1 MNPAAAATT
10 IGPQAYESWRAT
22 ALGAVTEAIEQR
34 LILELMGDLRDAR
47 VLDAGCGDGLLV
59 CTAALRG
66 ASVTGVDADPAMVAA
81 AQARADRAGV
91 KADFM
96 DGRIERLPFADG
108 GFDAVV
114 AVTVLCFVAD
124 TGGAVR
130 EVARVLRPGGR
141 LVLGELGRW
150 SLWAAIRRLRGWL
163 SVSPWKTARFRT
175 AGELRTLAE
184 HAGLRVTAIRGAV
197 FYPPI
202 GLCARLLA
210 PLDLWFGHHTT
221 RGAAFVALAAV
232 KDGSHVEHGS

>member
-34 LILELMGDLRDAR
+34 LILELMGNLRDAR

-59 CTAALRG
+59 CTAASRG

-108 GFDAVV
+108 SFDAVV

-130 EVARVLRPGGR
+130 EMARVLRPGGQV
-141 LVLGELGRW
+141 VLGELGRW
-150 SLWAAIRRLRGWL
+150 SLWAAIRRVRGWL
-163 SVSPWKTARFRT
+163 GSSVWKSARFRT
-175 AGELRTLAE
+175 AGELHGLAE
-184 HAGLRVTAIRGAV
+184 HAGLRVTALRGAV

-202 GLCARLLA
+202 SVCARLLA
-210 PLDLWFGHHTT
+210 PFDPWFGRITT
-221 RGAAFVALAAV
+221 TGAAFIALVAV
-232 KDGSHVEHGS
+232 KEPAHAERRS